1 MRIRRILAATT
12 AAVMVSG
19 GVSLAVA
26 PTASAVD
33 CPTVAP
39 NGQVSPGLPYGSQ
52 YNDLSGCDLTGA
64 YLERA
69 PLRFGNLAGANLTG
83 ANLIG
88 ANLIGANLTG
98 ANLIGAN
105 LTGADLTMAFVY
117 CSDTGV
123 LGTGIK
129 GAPSGFLPDDWQ
141 LTGGTLSVPVKACPR
156 RGEIPASADV
166 PCPTINPETGK
177 FDPRPA
183 PNLNWSACD
192 LTRGDWRGANAT
204 GMTLYRTL
212 WGWSDAK
219 GALLRGAN
227 MSEVTF
233 LGPVD
238 LTGADLNGVDL
249 TKADLRQAFVV
260 SSGDTGNLGCGIK
273 GDPRLLPHGWALTG
287 PERCLKTKVNASGSG
302 DAGSA
307 APHACGRM
315 MIPKQSS
322 RLLKS
327 EAGQASVYARGMTCG
342 EAISLVEEV
351 TQDGAVTP
359 DELQRRWGRLLAAP
373 SQQQEDPSQQ
383 QEELWIA
390 TPVSDD
396 HAAKAFMMRAMRV
409 AIGWPR
415 ITISSETVEVHEDSL
430 EKRLMKETLPI
441 CAPADRLGWR
451 TGTCQPG

>member
-1 MRIRRILAATT
+1 MGMRRTLAATA
-12 AAVMVSG
+12 AAVMVAG

-52 YNDLSGCDLTGA
+52 YNDLSGCDLSGA
-64 YLERA
+64 NLYRA
-69 PLRFGNLAGANLTG
+69 PLRFGKLAGANLSG
-83 ANLIG
+83 ANLAE
-88 ANLIGANLTG
+88 ANLVGADLTG
-98 ANLIGAN
+98 ANLNGAN
-105 LTGADLTMAFVY
+105 LDGASLFGAFVY

-129 GAPSGFLPDDWQ
+129 GWYFGLLPDDWQ

-249 TKADLRQAFVV
+249 DKADLSQAYVV

-287 PERCLKTKVNASGSG
+287 PERCLKTKVNAGGSG

-342 EAISLVEEV
+342 EANALVEEV
-351 TQDGAVTP
+351 TQDGAVTQ
-359 DELQRRWGRLLAAP
+359 DELQRAFSPLLA
-373 SQQQEDPSQQ
+373 DPSQQ

-390 TPVSDD
+390 TPDSDD
-396 HAAKAFMMRAMRV
+396 HAAKAFRVRAMRF

-415 ITISSETVEVHEDSL
+415 ITISSETVEVHQDSL
-430 EKRLMKETLPI
+430 EKRAMKEALPI

-451 TGTCQPG
+451 TGTCQAG